1 MNDSTYDYQLLH
13 ALETHVG
20 ESIIRS
26 KTFLALVELDFLK
39 GKPSRLAGESLRGV
53 GTYMYGSI

>member
-1 MNDSTYDYQLLH
+1 MNDSAYDYQLFH

-20 ESIIRS
+20 ERIVRS
-26 KTFLALVELDFLK
+26 KTLLALVELYFLK
-39 GKPSRLAGESLRGV
+39 GKPPRLAGESLRVV